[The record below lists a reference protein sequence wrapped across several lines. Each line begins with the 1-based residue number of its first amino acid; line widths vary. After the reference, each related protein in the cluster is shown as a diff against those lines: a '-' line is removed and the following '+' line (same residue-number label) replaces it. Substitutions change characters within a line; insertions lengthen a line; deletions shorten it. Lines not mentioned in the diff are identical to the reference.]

1 MRSVQICHYS
11 IMKYQIKLG
20 DWVTLQPQAQA
31 IRFAVFVNEQQVP
44 EEIEL
49 DEMDPLC
56 LHAVAYDAEGQS
68 IGTGRLLPDGHIGRM
83 AVMKVARGTGVGG
96 AILQALMQAAR
107 ERGDSGVVLNAQ
119 TQAEGFYG
127 QFGFVRHGDE
137 FDDAGIPHIEMRL
150 KFA

>member
-1 MRSVQICHYS
+1 
-11 IMKYQIKLG
+11 MKYQIKLG
-20 DWVTLQPQAQA
+20 DWAALQPEAQA
-31 IRFAVFVNEQQVP
+31 IRFDVFVKEQQVP
-44 EEIEL
+44 AEIEL

-56 LHAVAYDAEGQS
+56 LHAIAYDADGQAV
-68 IGTGRLLPDGHIGRM
+68 GTGRLLPDGHIGRM

-96 AILQALMQAAR
+96 ALLQALIQAAQQC
-107 ERGDSGVVLNAQ
+107 GDRSVVLNAQ

-127 QFGFVRHGDE
+127 RFGFVRHGEE